1 MKMNQNQPIED
12 KQLDI
17 GRKIRRTRMNLTM
30 TQQQLAEQCG
40 LTKSM
45 ISKVENGVVVP
56 ALATLTKIAQ
66 ALGVKASQL
75 IETDNQQ
82 PSMWTVNPFENP
94 AQFVTT
100 SLGYRIY
107 SPAAGDNDHLMQPI
121 LITATE
127 DEVKPHLVSHPGEE
141 YIFVFEGEMTFVVD
155 ETIYLMRRGDSLFFD
170 AMQKHGIRAVKG
182 SVQYVD
188 IFVGHHFEAPV
199 DESQI

>member
-1 MKMNQNQPIED
+1 MNDNHVFED
-12 KQLDI
+12 KQVNI
-17 GRKIRRTRMNLTM
+17 GKKIRKIRLNLTL

-75 IETDNQQ
+75 IETEDQQ
-82 PSMWTVNPFENP
+82 PSLWTVNPFENP
-94 AQFVTT
+94 AQFVMTT
-100 SLGYRIY
+100 LGYRIF
-107 SPAAGDNDHLMQPI
+107 STSAGDKDHLMQPI
-121 LITATE
+121 LIYATE
-127 DEVKPHLVSHPGEE
+127 SEVKPHLVNHPGEE

-182 SVQYVD
+182 FVQYANV
-188 IFVGHHFEAPV
+188 FVGHYFEAPLK
-199 DESQI
+199 